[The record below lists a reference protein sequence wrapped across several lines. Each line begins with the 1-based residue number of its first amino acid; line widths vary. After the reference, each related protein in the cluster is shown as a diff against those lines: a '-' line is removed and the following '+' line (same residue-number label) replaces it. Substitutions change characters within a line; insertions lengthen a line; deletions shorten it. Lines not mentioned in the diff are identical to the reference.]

1 MLFILQQ
8 LAVAFQLGWALYL
21 VSWLIFIQNLAL
33 YDSGYGVA
41 GKKVKKLAKTCR
53 AL

>member
-33 YDSGYGVA
+33 YDFGYFVA
-41 GKKVKKLAKTCR
+41 GKKSKKIS
-53 AL
+53 